1 MYLYCL
7 WSPQSATR
15 RSSKWRFY
23 TAVVRPLS
31 TKRSLDPDDPA
42 SYRPISNLC
51 FVSKIVEKVMDARLC
66 AHAHT
71 VTVYYQCVSPPVR
84 TILLRQPSLAPSTTW
99 LELLIKAASVLYY
112 FIRPFRGFWHCP
124 PFCPGW
130 GDEEAVWS
138 RPRWKGPWVG
148 RRPPERL
155 EAN

>member
-66 AHAHT
+66 AHAH
-71 VTVYYQCVSPPVR
+71 SHRLLPVCESACPYHS
-84 TILLRQPSLAPSTTW
+84 TETAVISILNDMIGAVDQGRVGA
-99 LELLIKAASVLYY
+99 LLFY
-112 FIRPFRGFWHCP
+112 
-124 PFCPGW
+124 
-130 GDEEAVWS
+130 
-138 RPRWKGPWVG
+138 
-148 RRPPERL
+148 
-155 EAN
+155 